1 MFTELDGR
9 MGLPIALYPRQGIS
23 VWKGRFLIKISEAS
37 RSVTLPDGETVT
49 SAGVAT
55 IFADMIR
62 AIERDGPRAIIAS
75 LLGVMLLVFIA
86 YRVAKFVLLILVT
99 LLFGVLWTVG
109 PVAMIDLKLNFLN
122 FIGLPITFGI
132 GIDYAVNV
140 LNRYR
145 IEGPGSMG
153 RVISTTGG
161 AVILCSLTTLIG
173 YSSLLIASNQALVSF
188 GILAD
193 IGEVASL
200 AAAVLMMPVIVQL
213 LERRRERQASQRS
226 RREPQTA

>member
-1 MFTELDGR
+1 MEVAD
-9 MGLPIALYPRQGIS
+9 
-23 VWKGRFLIKISEAS
+23 AS
-37 RSVTLPDGETVT
+37 REVNLPDGETVT

-62 AIERDGPRAIIAS
+62 AIERDGPRAVIAS
-75 LLGVMLLVFIA
+75 LLGVMLLVLIA
-86 YRVAKFVLLILVT
+86 YQGLKYVLLILVS
-99 LLFGVLWTVG
+99 LFFGVVWTVG
-109 PVAMIDLKLNFLN
+109 PAAMIDLKLNFLN
-122 FIGLPITFGI
+122 FIALPITFGI

-145 IEGPGSMG
+145 IEGPGSIQ
-153 RVISTTGG
+153 RVIGSTGG

-173 YSSLLIASNQALVSF
+173 YSSLLIADNQALVSF

-200 AAAVLMMPVIVQL
+200 AAAVFLLPVLVQMVEQHDTRVKAQL
-213 LERRRERQASQRS
+213 SRKNGASS
-226 RREPQTA
+226 